1 MLNVPRP
8 LQKKDRLFR
17 LLHGLVGKR
26 EKSAIS
32 ALFHYYKKKKIPF
45 IEDLGLNTFTSFI
58 FHFLFFCIFRTTLAA
73 YGDSQARGLIGAVAA
88 SLCQSHSNTRSQP
101 HLHLHHS
108 SWQHWILNP
117 LEQGQGSN
125 PKPHGS

>member
-58 FHFLFFCIFRTTLAA
+58 FHFLFYFFVFL
-73 YGDSQARGLIGAVAA
+73 GPHSQHMEIPRLGV
-88 SLCQSHSNTRSQP
+88 
-101 HLHLHHS
+101 
-108 SWQHWILNP
+108 
-117 LEQGQGSN
+117 
-125 PKPHGS
+125 